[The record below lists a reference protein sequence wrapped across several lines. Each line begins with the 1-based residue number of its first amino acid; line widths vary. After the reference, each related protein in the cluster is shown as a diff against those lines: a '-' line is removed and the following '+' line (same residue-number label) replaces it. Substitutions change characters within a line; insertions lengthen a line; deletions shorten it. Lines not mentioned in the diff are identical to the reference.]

1 ASYLFNSQLLTIPDG
16 GMLLLCP
23 AECERDTDIRSA
35 IDEILAGDHPI
46 RAVEFVDVRESM
58 RNGGGPACLRL
69 RVVVREDQAGLI
81 HPDVRLDAALYARLA
96 DWIDRHY
103 RETLT
108 VADLADPL
116 LLRETRAALDELTR
130 MLGLG

>member
-1 ASYLFNSQLLTIPDG
+1 NEDVLLYHAEAFADPEAADRIRRTCDRLGFEPRLIRVPAGRVDLGKAVASYLFNSQLLTIPDG

-69 RVVVREDQAGLI
+69 RVVV
-81 HPDVRLDAALYARLA
+81 
-96 DWIDRHY
+96 
-103 RETLT
+103 
-108 VADLADPL
+108 
-116 LLRETRAALDELTR
+116 
-130 MLGLG
+130 